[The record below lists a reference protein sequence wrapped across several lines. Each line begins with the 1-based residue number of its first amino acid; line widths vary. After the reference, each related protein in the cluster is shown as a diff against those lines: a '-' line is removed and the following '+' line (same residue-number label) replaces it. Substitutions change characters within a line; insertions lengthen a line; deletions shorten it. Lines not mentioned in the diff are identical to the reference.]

1 VPTSRLADVTGGVQK
16 VCSLVQILLGKEK
29 QKLELQEMDDD
40 WLAHQD
46 VFKNAALAI
55 GSS

>member
-1 VPTSRLADVTGGVQK
+1 MPTSRLADVTGGVQK